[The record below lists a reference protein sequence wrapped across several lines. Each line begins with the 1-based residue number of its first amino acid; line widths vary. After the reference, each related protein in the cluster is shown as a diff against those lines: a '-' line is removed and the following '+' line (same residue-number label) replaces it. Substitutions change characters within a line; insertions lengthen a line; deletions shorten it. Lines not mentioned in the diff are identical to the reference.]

1 MVAFSGIGLLRPLPR
16 RSIKSF
22 LPINWISSIYP
33 ALRKLAQRR
42 RAACAKIQNESE
54 LCKIISK
61 LTSARSFYAR
71 MKIQRNRIR
80 VAAAVAAVEAEAAT
94 VVAAEVGLAD
104 AVETVVL
111 NGM

>member
-1 MVAFSGIGLLRPLPR
+1 
-16 RSIKSF
+16 
-22 LPINWISSIYP
+22 
-33 ALRKLAQRR
+33 
-42 RAACAKIQNESE
+42 
-54 LCKIISK
+54 
-61 LTSARSFYAR
+61 

-111 NGM
+111 NGI